1 MQDFQENLRNFRRR
15 LEGDGGP
22 SPAIKTVS
30 DCLTG
35 PSGLNSQDSV
45 SRGCSKTY
53 LRTSTSTRA
62 IRSRVVASPLDI
74 RTYFCFTLFLA
85 PVVFSPPLVLISAK

>member
-1 MQDFQENLRNFRRR
+1 MFSITRC
-15 LEGDGGP
+15 GA
-22 SPAIKTVS
+22 PAE
-30 DCLTG
+30 
-35 PSGLNSQDSV
+35 
-45 SRGCSKTY
+45 
-53 LRTSTSTRA
+53 STRA